1 VTASVEMAKASVR
14 RLACEILLK
23 VDTKKSYADIL
34 LDHALKAESLTERDR
49 SLLTELVYGTLRWRG
64 KIDAQLS
71 HHLRRPLAQTDGGL
85 RNLLRLTCYQLVFLD
100 RIPDYAAVNE
110 AVALAKTRGGA
121 KAAGFVNG
129 VLRSFLR
136 QANRNIA
143 PNSEDLSLEAR
154 AIEYSHPQW
163 LVQRWS
169 EEFGV
174 ESAQKLM
181 RANNE
186 RSPLVLRVNSLQCV
200 REKLLQRFAA
210 AGIDATAGNRSPQAI
225 AVQSAGAV
233 GNLPGYSAGLFQ
245 VQGEASQLVAFLLS
259 PLPGERILDACAAPG
274 GKSTHVAELMND
286 QGELVAIDKSAP
298 GIERIRQNVN
308 RLRLKSLRLVCADAS
323 EKLPSLTAGSFDRIL
338 VDAPCSGLGTLRSHP
353 EIKWQRNE
361 SDIQRLRRLQAKI
374 LQRVATYLKPGGV
387 LVYATC
393 TLSRAENERNI
404 ELFLAEHPEF
414 ELQEAARYLPI
425 QARQMVRDKFFQA
438 LPQRDHTD
446 GFFAARMRK
455 AS

>member
-1 VTASVEMAKASVR
+1 VTASAEIAIASVR
-14 RLACEILLK
+14 RVACEILLK
-23 VDTKKSYADIL
+23 VDTKKSYADSL
-34 LDHALKAESLTERDR
+34 LDQALKTESLTERDR

-71 HHLRRPLAQTDGGL
+71 HHLRRSLEQTDSGL

-136 QANRNIA
+136 QANHNNA
-143 PNSEDLSLEAR
+143 PNSEDLSLEAL
-154 AIEYSHPQW
+154 AIEYSHPPW
-163 LVQRWS
+163 LAQRWS

-174 ESAQKLM
+174 VSARELM

-186 RSPLVLRVNSLQCV
+186 RSPLVLRVNSLQCD
-200 REKLLQRFAA
+200 REELLQRFT
-210 AGIDATAGNRSPQAI
+210 TAGLDAVAGNFSPQAI
-225 AVQSAGAV
+225 SVQSAGAV
-233 GNLPGYSAGLFQ
+233 ENLPGFSAGLFQ

-274 GKSTHVAELMND
+274 GKSTHVAELMKD

-298 GIERIRQNVN
+298 GIERIRQNIS
-308 RLRLKSLRLVCADAS
+308 RLGLKSLRLVCADIG
-323 EKLPSLTAGSFDRIL
+323 EKLPTLTAGSFDRVL

-361 SDIQRLRRLQAKI
+361 SDIQRLSHLQAKI
-374 LQRVATYLKPGGV
+374 LRRVVAYLKPGGV

-393 TLSRAENERNI
+393 TLSHAENEQNI
-404 ELFLAEHPEF
+404 EFFLAEHPEF

-425 QARQMVRDKFFQA
+425 QARRMVRGKFYQA

-455 AS
+455 GS

>member
-1 VTASVEMAKASVR
+1 MTASVEIAKASVR

-71 HHLRRPLAQTDGGL
+71 HHLRRPLEQTDGGL

-143 PNSEDLSLEAR
+143 PNSEDLSLEAL

-163 LVQRWS
+163 LVQCWS

-200 REKLLQRFAA
+200 REELLQRFASSGHRRNCRQLLA
-210 AGIDATAGNRSPQAI
+210 SSNF
-225 AVQSAGAV
+225 GAV
-233 GNLPGYSAGLFQ
+233 G
-245 VQGEASQLVAFLLS
+245 
-259 PLPGERILDACAAPG
+259 RRG
-274 GKSTHVAELMND
+274 GKSARLFRR
-286 QGELVAIDKSAP
+286 AFSSARR
-298 GIERIRQNVN
+298 GLAAR
-308 RLRLKSLRLVCADAS
+308 RL
-323 EKLPSLTAGSFDRIL
+323 SFVSFTGRTDPR
-338 VDAPCSGLGTLRSHP
+338 
-353 EIKWQRNE
+353 
-361 SDIQRLRRLQAKI
+361 RLRRAGREKHAY
-374 LQRVATYLKPGGV
+374 RRADER
-387 LVYATC
+387 
-393 TLSRAENERNI
+393 SRRASGDRQVGAGDREDSPER
-404 ELFLAEHPEF
+404 
-414 ELQEAARYLPI
+414 
-425 QARQMVRDKFFQA
+425 
-438 LPQRDHTD
+438 
-446 GFFAARMRK
+446 
-455 AS
+455 

>member
-1 VTASVEMAKASVR
+1 MTASAEIAIASVR

-34 LDHALKAESLTERDR
+34 LDQALKTESLTERDR

-71 HHLRRPLAQTDGGL
+71 HHLRRPLEQTDGGL

-136 QANRNIA
+136 QANRNNA
-143 PNSEDLSLEAR
+143 PNSEDLSLEAL
-154 AIEYSHPQW
+154 AIEYSHPPW

-174 ESAQKLM
+174 VSARELM

-186 RSPLVLRVNSLQCV
+186 RSPLVLRVNSLQCG
-200 REKLLQRFAA
+200 REELLQRFTT
-210 AGIDATAGNRSPQAI
+210 AGVDATAGNCSPQAI
-225 AVQSAGAV
+225 SVQSAGAV
-233 GNLPGYSAGLFQ
+233 ENLPGFSAGLFQ

-274 GKSTHVAELMND
+274 GKSTHVAELMKD
-286 QGELVAIDKSAP
+286 QGELMAIDKSAP
-298 GIERIRQNVN
+298 GIERIRQNIS
-308 RLRLKSLRLVCADAS
+308 RLGLKSLRLVCA
-323 EKLPSLTAGSFDRIL
+323 
-338 VDAPCSGLGTLRSHP
+338 
-353 EIKWQRNE
+353 
-361 SDIQRLRRLQAKI
+361 
-374 LQRVATYLKPGGV
+374 
-387 LVYATC
+387 
-393 TLSRAENERNI
+393 
-404 ELFLAEHPEF
+404 EH
-414 ELQEAARYLPI
+414 R
-425 QARQMVRDKFFQA
+425 
-438 LPQRDHTD
+438 
-446 GFFAARMRK
+446 
-455 AS
+455 

>member
-1 VTASVEMAKASVR
+1 MTASAELAKASVR

-23 VDTKKSYADIL
+23 VDTRKSYADIL
-34 LDHALKAESLTERDR
+34 LDQALKTQSLSERDR

-71 HHLRRPLAQTDGGL
+71 RHLRRPLEQTDGGL

-110 AVALAKTRGGA
+110 AVALAKTRGA

-136 QANRNIA
+136 QTNRNIA
-143 PNSEDLSLEAR
+143 STSENLSPEAL
-154 AIEYSHPQW
+154 AIEYSHPPW

-174 ESAQKLM
+174 ASAQELM

-186 RSPLVLRVNSLQCV
+186 RSPLVLRVNPLQCT
-200 REKLLQRFAA
+200 REELLQRLAA
-210 AGIDATAGNRSPQAI
+210 AGIDATVGNCSPQAI
-225 AVQSAGAV
+225 SVQSAGAV
-233 GNLPGYSAGLFQ
+233 ENLPGFSAGLFQ

-274 GKSTHVAELMND
+274 GKSAHIAELMND

-298 GIERIRQNVN
+298 GIERIRQNIS
-308 RLRLKSLRLVCADAS
+308 RLGLKSLRLVRADIG

-361 SDIQRLRRLQAKI
+361 SDIQRLSRLQAKI
-374 LQRVATYLKPGGV
+374 LRRVVAYLKPGGV

-393 TLSRAENERNI
+393 TLSRAENEQNI
-404 ELFLAEHPEF
+404 EFFLAEHPEF

-425 QARQMVRDKFFQA
+425 QASRMVRDKFYQA

-455 AS
+455 GS

>member
-1 VTASVEMAKASVR
+1 MAKASVR

-71 HHLRRPLAQTDGGL
+71 HHLRRPLEQTDGGL
-85 RNLLRLTCYQLVFLD
+85 RNLLRLTCYQLAFLD

-121 KAAGFVNG
+121 KAAGFVNA

-233 GNLPGYSAGLFQ
+233 GNLPGYSA
-245 VQGEASQLVAFLLS
+245 
-259 PLPGERILDACAAPG
+259 
-274 GKSTHVAELMND
+274 
-286 QGELVAIDKSAP
+286 
-298 GIERIRQNVN
+298 
-308 RLRLKSLRLVCADAS
+308 
-323 EKLPSLTAGSFDRIL
+323 
-338 VDAPCSGLGTLRSHP
+338 
-353 EIKWQRNE
+353 
-361 SDIQRLRRLQAKI
+361 
-374 LQRVATYLKPGGV
+374 
-387 LVYATC
+387 
-393 TLSRAENERNI
+393 
-404 ELFLAEHPEF
+404 
-414 ELQEAARYLPI
+414 
-425 QARQMVRDKFFQA
+425 
-438 LPQRDHTD
+438 
-446 GFFAARMRK
+446 
-455 AS
+455 